1 MGVIGARTPASWSH
15 PRSGAPRPDNTSR
28 SGNLNGNPSIPL
40 PTPDRCRAIPCHSD
54 RHDDG
59 HGTLPAARRRS
70 PRFPGDGAD
79 RTTAGRSNTSSF
91 HDPLLGPHDKAVQ
104 RRMRH
109 DPFVQAVSRLRRE
122 RVEGMST
129 KLVDASAEAVDTLA
143 ELLHS
148 AGRPSD
154 RKLAASVLLG
164 QASRSHGITV
174 EHETRHRLER
184 LESQLHA
191 PGDHSQERSRAPSPL
206 ACAASRSRSTP
217 GPPPAAQAKHRRLSH
232 SKGTST
238 ASSRR
243 GRFCSSQ
250 PSAPAHRASRSGS
263 FPPPPGPHLDPSRW
277 ATPSRAAP
285 PVGLGPVPGT
295 GRRMGPLSR
304 PLRRRPGGC
313 PEDRDGLS
321 LGDRLRAPEAAL
333 IFRGSRDAR

>member
-154 RKLAASVLLG
+154 RKSAASVLLG

-174 EHETRHRLER
+174 EHETTAPPRASGEPTARPRRPQPGAVTSAQPARMRRLEKQINAR
-184 LESQLHA
+184 TATSSTSEASTAIPLEGHLHGKLSSWPLLLIA
-191 PGDHSQERSRAPSPL
+191 ALSARPPGEPSGELP
-206 ACAASRSRSTP
+206 TP
-217 GPPPAAQAKHRRLSH
+217 AGPPPRSVSLGHTQPSGSAGRPRACSWNGPPY
-232 SKGTST
+232 GTTQST
-238 ASSRR
+238 AASSTRRVSGGSRR
-243 GRFCSSQ
+243 
-250 PSAPAHRASRSGS
+250 
-263 FPPPPGPHLDPSRW
+263 
-277 ATPSRAAP
+277 
-285 PVGLGPVPGT
+285 PV
-295 GRRMGPLSR
+295 
-304 PLRRRPGGC
+304 
-313 PEDRDGLS
+313 
-321 LGDRLRAPEAAL
+321 
-333 IFRGSRDAR
+333 AR